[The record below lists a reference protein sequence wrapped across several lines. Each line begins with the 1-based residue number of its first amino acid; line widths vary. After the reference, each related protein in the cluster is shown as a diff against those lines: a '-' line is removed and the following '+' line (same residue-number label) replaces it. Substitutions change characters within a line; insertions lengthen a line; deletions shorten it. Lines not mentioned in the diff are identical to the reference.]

1 MGDGIETFESSRT
14 VQKQTMKRI
23 LVATASR
30 KSCVPALALRC
41 ESADYLYELGC
52 SDTVDELKII
62 EPREPAF
69 KIVVKTVG
77 DDSKPLSGS
86 GDEQETAK
94 ISAGQG
100 NGTPGAP
107 RTNDAGGI
115 FRSSARQVKPA
126 IKSFIESPN
135 TSSRNG
141 ASINMIVLHSTT
153 AATIEGTIQWF
164 MDPKSQVSAH
174 YIVDKNGD
182 IYQMVRDER
191 SAWHAKAINSRSI
204 GIEHVATAT
213 DRLTDAQSKA
223 SAQLVRWLAA
233 QYGIPAANVMGH
245 GFAPCNEGT
254 TDCPN
259 HIFGDATADAVAK
272 WVRTNVADALGSRE
286 LQRSRQFPGSRQGA
300 AQPVPR
306 RTPQLPDWA
315 RPSTGFARLRSDL
328 SRIDQNV
335 RRLDARPLPQ
345 SPAAALTALELMTI
359 AIEDRRFF
367 HHPGV
372 DVLSFL
378 REAIKVLRGRKH
390 GGASTIDMQF
400 VRTVTGYRAPTMKRK
415 LYEAFLALVIRSRY
429 KKLEILRSYLACAF
443 FGSGLIGANAAA
455 QRVFNKDADR
465 LSMEEASFISAML
478 AYPRPLQGLP
488 RWEQRARRRAAY
500 AIAVFDRRKGRLTGP
515 YGIAPLKP
523 VL

>member
-1 MGDGIETFESSRT
+1 MKVIESRDPKFKPVRST
-14 VQKQTMKRI
+14 
-23 LVATASR
+23 LVA
-30 KSCVPALALRC
+30 PAT
-41 ESADYLYELGC
+41 SM
-52 SDTVDELKII
+52 
-62 EPREPAF
+62 
-69 KIVVKTVG
+69 
-77 DDSKPLSGS
+77 SKRAT
-86 GDEQETAK
+86 E
-94 ISAGQG
+94 
-100 NGTPGAP
+100 
-107 RTNDAGGI
+107 
-115 FRSSARQVKPA
+115 KPA

-141 ASINMIVLHSTT
+141 AGINMIVLHSTT
-153 AATIEGTIQWF
+153 AATVEGTINWF

-182 IYQMVRDER
+182 IYQMVSDDR

-213 DRLTDAQSKA
+213 DRLTDAQSIA

-245 GFAPCNEGT
+245 RFAPCNEGT

-259 HIFGDATADAVAK
+259 HLFGDATADAVAE
-272 WVRTNVADALGSRE
+272 WVNANVADALGSRE
-286 LQRSRQFPGSRQGA
+286 LQRSRQFRGSRQDAADPGA
-300 AQPVPR
+300 R
-306 RTPQLPDWA
+306 RASQLPGWA
-315 RPSTGFARLRSDL
+315 KPSMGFARLRSDL
-328 SRIDQNV
+328 SRIDQSV
-335 RRLDARPLPQ
+335 RPLAQ
-345 SPAAALTALELMTI
+345 APAARLTALELMTI

-378 REAIKVLRGRKH
+378 REAIKVLKGRKH

-415 LYEAFLALVIRSRY
+415 LYEAFLALVIQFRH
-429 KKLEILRSYLACAF
+429 KKLAILRSYLACAF
-443 FGSGLIGANAAA
+443 FGSGLIGADAAA
-455 QRVFNKDADR
+455 QRIFKKNADR

-500 AIAVFDRRKGRLTGP
+500 AVAVFELRKRRLTGP
-515 YGIAPLKP
+515 YGIAPLEP
-523 VL
+523 VIHFPTERTAQ

>member
-1 MGDGIETFESSRT
+1 
-14 VQKQTMKRI
+14 V
-23 LVATASR
+23 
-30 KSCVPALALRC
+30 LRC
-41 ESADYLYELGC
+41 DNADYLCELRC
-52 SDTVDELKII
+52 DDTVDEMKVV
-62 EPREPAF
+62 EPRDPTF
-69 KIVVKTVG
+69 KIVIEAVG
-77 DDSKPLSGS
+77 DDRKPLSGA
-86 GDEQETAK
+86 GDEQVTAK
-94 ISAGQG
+94 TSTGEE
-100 NGTPGAP
+100 NGIPGGS
-107 RTNDAGGI
+107 RTLGARAILG
-115 FRSSARQVKPA
+115 SSARQVKPA

-135 TSSRNG
+135 YSSRNG

-153 AATIEGTIQWF
+153 VAAVDGTINWF
-164 MDPKSQVSAH
+164 LDPKSQVSAH
-174 YIVDKNGD
+174 YVVDKNGD
-182 IYQMVRDER
+182 IYQMVRDDR

-204 GIEHVATAT
+204 GIEHVGTAD
-213 DRLTDAQSKA
+213 DRLTGAQSRA

-233 QYGIPAANVMGH
+233 QYGIPAANVLGH
-245 GFAPCNEGT
+245 RFAPCNEGT

-259 HIFGDATADAVAK
+259 HLFGDATEDAVAE
-272 WVRTNVADALGSRE
+272 WVNTNIADALGSE
-286 LQRSRQFPGSRQGA
+286 ESRGSRQVVA
-300 AQPVPR
+300 EPVAR
-306 RTPQLPDWA
+306 RALEIPDWA
-315 RPSTGFARLRSDL
+315 KPSTWFARLRSDL

-335 RRLDARPLPQ
+335 RRLDVRPLPH
-345 SPAAALTALELMTI
+345 SPAARLTALELMTI

-415 LYEAFLALVIRSRY
+415 LYESFLALVIQSRH

-443 FGSGLIGANAAA
+443 FGSGLVGANAAA
-455 QRVFNKDADR
+455 QRVFNKNADR

-500 AIAVFDRRKGRLTGP
+500 AVAVFESRKGRLTGP
-515 YGIAPLKP
+515 YEIAPLDGGI
-523 VL
+523 LGRTAQ